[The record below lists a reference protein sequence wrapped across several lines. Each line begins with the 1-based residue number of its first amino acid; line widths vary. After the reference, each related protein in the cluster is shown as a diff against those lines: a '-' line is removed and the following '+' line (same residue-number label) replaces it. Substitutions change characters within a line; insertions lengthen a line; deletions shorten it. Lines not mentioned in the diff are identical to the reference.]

1 MAKNDAMPMTLAAP
15 KRPALLLPMALLL
28 SAAGFSAFAQPP
40 EAASAPEPAASM
52 ATAASAAALTPV
64 VPAAPARPLAKPVA
78 PAALSAPPAA
88 WSGLTPKQQ
97 ALLAPLER
105 DWAGISDAQRSKWLS
120 ATPTLATM
128 SGEEIKRVHDRMRD
142 WARMTPA
149 ERVNARIGFQVAKQL
164 NAEQRQAKWEAYLAL
179 PAEQRQALTDK
190 AVARRQAQATGPRAT
205 TKSMA
210 GQPKSNI
217 VPAAPKLQPS
227 VPVTAGLVQAKPGAT
242 TVLITRGTTLPRHLS
257 AGDAKVVADPA
268 LVDPKTLLPR
278 PAKALPA
285 SAPRP

>member
-1 MAKNDAMPMTLAAP
+1 MVKNDPMPMTRAAIP
-15 KRPALLLPMALLL
+15 RPALLLPMALLL

-40 EAASAPEPAASM
+40 EAASAPEPAASV
-52 ATAASAAALTPV
+52 AAPAPTLTPA
-64 VPAAPARPLAKPVA
+64 VPAAPARLLAKPVA
-78 PAALSAPPAA
+78 PGALSAPPGA

-105 DWAGISDAQRSKWLS
+105 DWAGIDDVQRSKWLS

-142 WARMTPA
+142 WARLTPA
-149 ERVNARIGFQVAKQL
+149 ERVNARIAFQAAKQL
-164 NAEQRQAKWEAYLAL
+164 NAEQRRARWEAYQAL
-179 PAEQRQALTDK
+179 PPEERQALTDK
-190 AVARRQAQATGPRAT
+190 AVARREAQATGPRAA

-217 VPAAPKLQPS
+217 VPATPKLPPS

-242 TVLITRGTTLPRHLS
+242 TVLITRGTTRPPHLS

-268 LVDPKTLLPR
+268 LVDPRTLLPR
-278 PAKALPA
+278 LAKALPA